1 MSFFD
6 DVALRAAEEL
16 EARVGPFVALASYKR
31 LLGAAEP
38 LRSLAALGA
47 LRCAVALDDDA
58 ELEPLLEV
66 WRCAAASAPSA
77 RGLAV
82 ELVRRGKPVLGGRLA
97 EVDDARRPEARTAF
111 VAAVAHAAI
120 APPSAAYSRWDELAR
135 RAQAEGE
142 LRAFALAA
150 ARAVRCAFVA
160 AEQDR
165 DGELPR
171 ARLAELGEA
180 AEPAGLA
187 AEEQL
192 WLTRARLCSTS
203 RFERAAALSTL
214 EALAG
219 SARRPVSTAAIRLA
233 LRHVDGAGSRI
244 EAVELDRVGAVLKHL
259 PDAALRAMLRSR
271 LAARVRLLA
280 AERSAE
286 PGRAGRIAQAL
297 EPRLELEPSS
307 GRAALVALR
316 AGETRAAATALESAL
331 AALGPERPLSGPAW
345 SAVRVALAS
354 RRAELRR
361 LGARLAERALAR
373 TTYAPPYAL
382 AELATRAGEVGES
395 ALEARAIAE
404 AVRWREPG
412 ALLPWADARR
422 RAAWEAYARGEHA
435 AAREALREAREVLRT
450 EPPPSAQL
458 SPATS
463 AHDRTAPRSPTS
475 P

>member
-16 EARVGPFVALASYKR
+16 EARLGPFVALASYKR

-38 LRSLAALGA
+38 WSSQAALGA

-58 ELEPLLEV
+58 ELEPLLER
-66 WRCAAASAPSA
+66 WRGAAAGAPSA

-82 ELVRRGKPVLGGRLA
+82 ELVRRGKPVLGARLA
-97 EVDDARRPEARTAF
+97 EADDARRPESRTAF
-111 VAAVAHAAI
+111 VAAVAHAAT
-120 APPSAAYSRWDELAR
+120 APPAAAFRRWDELVR
-135 RAQAEGE
+135 RADLDGDTRVA
-142 LRAFALAA
+142 ALAA
-150 ARAVRCAFVA
+150 ARAVRCAFLA
-160 AEQDR
+160 AELDP

-171 ARLAELGEA
+171 ARLAELGESRA
-180 AEPAGLA
+180 LGGLA

-192 WLTRARLCSTS
+192 WLARARLSSTS
-203 RFERAAALSTL
+203 RYERAAALSTL

-219 SARRPVSTAAIRLA
+219 SARKPISAIAIRLA
-233 LRHVDGAGSRI
+233 LRHVDGAGARI
-244 EAVELDRVGAVLKHL
+244 EAVELDRVGALLKHL
-259 PDAALRAMLRSR
+259 PNAAQRAVLRSR
-271 LAARVRLLA
+271 LAARARLFA

-286 PGRAGRIAQAL
+286 PGRA
-297 EPRLELEPSS
+297 ERLELALEATAGLEASP
-307 GRAALVALR
+307 GRAALLALQCGD
-316 AGETRAAATALESAL
+316 ARAAAAALQGAL
-331 AALGPERPLSGPAW
+331 DALGPDRPLSRPAW

-361 LGARLAERALAR
+361 LGARLGERGLAR
-373 TTYAPPYAL
+373 TPYAPPYAL
-382 AELATRAGEVGES
+382 SELATRAAEVGES

-435 AAREALREAREVLRT
+435 DAAQALREARAVLRS
-450 EPPPSAQL
+450 EPSPHAELTPS
-458 SPATS
+458 T
-463 AHDRTAPRSPTS
+463 
-475 P
+475 